1 MPQTIPTNLI
11 SITRLAEKLGVN
23 RMYLSGLV
31 DGMRIETR
39 RGGQNSKAIHPRHIP
54 EIERMIR
61 RLTAVKRG

>member
-1 MPQTIPTNLI
+1 MPSTATTDLI

-31 DGMRIETR
+31 DGMGIETS

-54 EIERMIR
+54 EIERTIR